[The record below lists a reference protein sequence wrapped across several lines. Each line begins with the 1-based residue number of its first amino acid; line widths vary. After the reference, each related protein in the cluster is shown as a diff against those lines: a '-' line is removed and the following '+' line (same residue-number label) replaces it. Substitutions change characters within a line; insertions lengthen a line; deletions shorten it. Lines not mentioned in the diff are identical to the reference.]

1 MPEIA
6 GKILKRL
13 RDPQWVRQGVAKARK
28 ATGGPNACAATL
40 SVLLQELGLIDKL
53 YTWTAQLVG
62 TETKTS
68 LLEERYP
75 IERIL
80 HPAQV
85 HAGDILASRDRAE
98 DDNTAPDHVYVAV
111 GNPQGSDT
119 DNPFALVVDNYCR
132 NGRPY
137 WRNLGRSGWY
147 ANGWRKKT
155 PMAYALRFVEPPT
168 VSPDVTAA
176 RQDIVNHLPKL
187 YQLAPMAELSP
198 QTMHHL
204 NALRWSVELGDVEV
218 DSSAAD

>member
-1 MPEIA
+1 MPEIT
-6 GKILKRL
+6 GKILAHM
-13 RDPQWVRQGVAKARK
+13 RDPQWVRQSVARARE

-62 TETKTS
+62 TETSTS

-85 HAGDILASRDRAE
+85 HAGDILASRDRSE
-98 DDNTAPDHVYVAV
+98 DDNTAPDHVYTAV
-111 GNPQGSDT
+111 GDPKGSDP

-132 NGRPY
+132 NGKPY
-137 WRNLGRSGWY
+137 WRNLGRSGWH
-147 ANGWRKKT
+147 AGAWRGKT
-155 PMAYALRFVEPPT
+155 PMAYALRFIDPAPA
-168 VSPDVTAA
+168 SPEIAA
-176 RQDIVNHLPKL
+176 RRQELVNQFPRL
-187 YQLAPMAELSP
+187 YQLAKSAELSA

-204 NALRWSVELGDVEV
+204 NALRWSVELGEVEV
-218 DSSAAD
+218 DSFG

>member
-1 MPEIA
+1 MPEFT
-6 GKILKRL
+6 GKILQRL
-13 RDPQWVRQGVAKARK
+13 RDPQWVRQGVARARE

-40 SVLLQELGLIDKL
+40 SVLLQDLGLIDKL

-68 LLEERYP
+68 LLEEHYP
-75 IERIL
+75 VERIL

-85 HAGDILASRDRAE
+85 RAGDILASRDRAE

-111 GNPQGSDT
+111 GDPEGSDP

-132 NGRPY
+132 NGKPY

-147 ANGWRKKT
+147 ANAWRGKT
-155 PMAYALRFVEPPT
+155 PMAYALRFVDAAPPSAEVAT
-168 VSPDVTAA
+168 A
-176 RQDIVNHLPKL
+176 RQQMVNQLSRL
-187 YQLAPMAELSP
+187 YQLAPPAELSA

-204 NALRWSVELGDVEV
+204 NALRWSVELGELEV
-218 DSSAAD
+218 G